1 MLISPKL
8 TGYALFFTMRS
19 ANMRV
24 TMCSRAIIFL
34 VGAVY
39 ICHQVLAANVFIAE
53 LLVESNVT
61 LEAQTILTALNETGA
76 ITVNNT
82 KVTFSEHRL
91 IAECLIVGD
100 ETTCNCSVGYVWSN
114 EVCYTSDC
122 CTETT
127 CKKNVSLITP
137 LCVAK
142 TKVDING
149 TITLASTLTWDST
162 KTNTLETT
170 LKKLNGFE
178 GVNVTAQREGNTIV
192 EFEAAVHV
200 RLNTSQLQKLVY
212 DLEGSLTGKLKVDTS
227 GMVNI
232 ESPNSTVCYE
242 STPTLKC
249 KFEEETDSAVWSMST
264 QHQRFQLNTGIVV
277 ELINNCANETYKSC
291 TGVILKKV
299 TEIWS
304 GTYECG
310 FTRGSLTHKA
320 KTRMRVALLPD
331 VITMKIDPLTADCS
345 KKLESASI
353 DVDVTATILNS
364 SESFKVSWS
373 YMNKPLHDLSNRT
386 DGDFLIYEFKAP
398 ISCVKIEEAQTITVT
413 FKNAKGQIKNGSINV
428 PVIYEGKP
436 FCREEVVNGSF
447 WPNTPAGDTVINR
460 TCPAGRVGFS
470 SRTCEGRK
478 WQQVYHSC
486 VNEELNK
493 VVNAADNFLK
503 GLGATQEV
511 AMDIFSGLKNNSVY
525 DPDEV
530 ETMADT
536 SASINILNVM
546 ANASGRVVLQEDVLY
561 DFAEAA
567 SNMLNKTWEGVNKST
582 VENMSAD
589 YLQSVEGLVKNVRVN
604 DDRGLEEEKLDLKF
618 CMGGECNVS
627 VFGINMNL
635 NSSSG
640 PVKAVAVKNLTDK
653 LRNNLDRQPSSLLIS
668 VTQENKTNST
678 LIRLAFPKE
687 KHKYTIPSC
696 VYWDTKKEEWSDKG
710 CNVTTNDGN
719 DTVCECDHL
728 TSFAVLFAK
737 SDVSTAVLDMI
748 TNVGLGV
755 SVCSLLIF
763 LVIESLVWSAVVKSN
778 LSHFRH
784 TALVNIALFLL
795 LADCCFLASTSPKT
809 LSKTVCLVLTVC
821 KHLFYLAMFSWM
833 MCMSVMLVHQLI
845 FVFSPLRK
853 RVFMFLS
860 SIVGYVCP
868 ILIVGSSY
876 VYCKYTETEYFDP
889 NTCWLRYESLLKG
902 SMHAFILP
910 VGTVILTNL
919 FSMVVVILTLTKSS
933 VPEGSKAD
941 DKETAKSILKV
952 VVFLTPVFGV
962 TWIIGFALL
971 IIDETTPMFQ
981 VALYSFTILNSFQGL
996 LILITG
1002 CIAEVKVREELLK
1015 LITAKSRRGKSE
1027 SLKNLTSTTY
1037 TKDK

>member
-1 MLISPKL
+1 MCLL
-8 TGYALFFTMRS
+8 YFTLLF
-19 ANMRV
+19 
-24 TMCSRAIIFL
+24 
-34 VGAVY
+34 
-39 ICHQVLAANVFIAE
+39 Q
-53 LLVESNVT
+53 
-61 LEAQTILTALNETGA
+61 
-76 ITVNNT
+76 
-82 KVTFSEHRL
+82 
-91 IAECLIVGD
+91 
-100 ETTCNCSVGYVWSN
+100 
-114 EVCYTSDC
+114 
-122 CTETT
+122 
-127 CKKNVSLITP
+127 
-137 LCVAK
+137 
-142 TKVDING
+142 
-149 TITLASTLTWDST
+149 
-162 KTNTLETT
+162 
-170 LKKLNGFE
+170 
-178 GVNVTAQREGNTIV
+178 
-192 EFEAAVHV
+192 
-200 RLNTSQLQKLVY
+200 
-212 DLEGSLTGKLKVDTS
+212 
-227 GMVNI
+227 
-232 ESPNSTVCYE
+232 
-242 STPTLKC
+242 
-249 KFEEETDSAVWSMST
+249 
-264 QHQRFQLNTGIVV
+264 
-277 ELINNCANETYKSC
+277 
-291 TGVILKKV
+291 
-299 TEIWS
+299 
-304 GTYECG
+304 
-310 FTRGSLTHKA
+310 
-320 KTRMRVALLPD
+320 
-331 VITMKIDPLTADCS
+331 
-345 KKLESASI
+345 
-353 DVDVTATILNS
+353 
-364 SESFKVSWS
+364 
-373 YMNKPLHDLSNRT
+373 
-386 DGDFLIYEFKAP
+386 
-398 ISCVKIEEAQTITVT
+398 
-413 FKNAKGQIKNGSINV
+413 
-428 PVIYEGKP
+428 
-436 FCREEVVNGSF
+436 
-447 WPNTPAGDTVINR
+447 
-460 TCPAGRVGFS
+460 
-470 SRTCEGRK
+470 
-478 WQQVYHSC
+478 
-486 VNEELNK
+486 
-493 VVNAADNFLK
+493 
-503 GLGATQEV
+503 
-511 AMDIFSGLKNNSVY
+511 
-525 DPDEV
+525 
-530 ETMADT
+530 
-536 SASINILNVM
+536 
-546 ANASGRVVLQEDVLY
+546 

-653 LRNNLDRQPSSLLIS
+653 LRNNLDNKKPSSLLIS

-981 VALYSFTILNSFQGL
+981 VALYSFTILNSFQV
-996 LILITG
+996 I
-1002 CIAEVKVREELLK
+1002 
-1015 LITAKSRRGKSE
+1015 
-1027 SLKNLTSTTY
+1027 
-1037 TKDK
+1037 